1 MSEYVK
7 SLYGVLDV
15 QLLINGKEEK
25 WNLAALYKK
34 YNVIIQMWGG
44 IKDNVYI
51 MKTVC
56 RK

>member
-25 WNLAALYKK
+25 WNLAAYIEQEKQ
-34 YNVIIQMWGG
+34 VI
-44 IKDNVYI
+44 
-51 MKTVC
+51 
-56 RK
+56 